1 MPLVGILASERARA
15 FEKESV
21 TEEKND
27 VTTYREGASPAP
39 DRVEI
44 PHGSRAGLFGSL
56 WRGFWACC
64 FSWTVQPFAVTEV
77 FFVPFVFLFVFV
89 FPGFCLEKV
98 SSKKMSRC
106 TKRNGFCLCGF

>member
-1 MPLVGILASERARA
+1 MGVLASEWVRA

-21 TEEKND
+21 KKKKND
-27 VTTYREGASPAP
+27 VTTYREGAPPAP
-39 DRVEI
+39 DRVGF
-44 PHGSRAGLFGSL
+44 PHGSRAGRFGSV

-64 FSWTVQPFAVTEV
+64 FSLTVQPFAVGGV
-77 FFVPFVFLFVFV
+77 AFVPFVFLFVFL
-89 FPGFCLEKV
+89 FPGFSLVKV